1 MRSGNWSFPCSPRN
15 PAKVREELRLLA
27 TLAPAWQLR
36 GMPWSPRSGAQLEF
50 GRELRLSTES
60 DSPKSEVRSRSGDF
74 GLRTSDFGLDPS
86 SEDDSS
92 DLRFQRQT
100 EALTDENLR
109 WTARARW
116 GTFKFFGFVTL
127 DAGGYAA
134 LTPAGERFVASAR
147 PGEVLLRQLLKW
159 QYPDCQHRGSRWP
172 AEDFA
177 IHPFVATARLIREL
191 AG

>member
-1 MRSGNWSFPCSPRN
+1 
-15 PAKVREELRLLA
+15 
-27 TLAPAWQLR
+27 
-36 GMPWSPRSGAQLEF
+36 
-50 GRELRLSTES
+50 
-60 DSPKSEVRSRSGDF
+60 
-74 GLRTSDFGLDPS
+74 
-86 SEDDSS
+86 
-92 DLRFQRQT
+92 
-100 EALTDENLR
+100 
-109 WTARARW
+109 RW
-116 GTFKFFGFVTL
+116 GTYKFFGFVTL

-191 AG
+191 AGLTRREIALHCFTMRHTEDAAATAEAIRQFRQRQERAIGRTGKARATQSTLRAAQT